1 MPWFTLPLFLLLAL
15 FCGPVGATAIDFGG
29 DWYKAA
35 PGWQYTGQG
44 DVSALGLSPVP
55 AVRQDGGQYWYQ
67 ADFHVARDGDYV
79 LDFRGS
85 SIIGN
90 FRHVV
95 LDAQGKPLAEL
106 WGGILNRAEN
116 PFFIRHGRR
125 LHLEAGRYR
134 LLTQVEAPF
143 FLGSPEPYLE
153 DEAIYRQATKAGDA
167 LTLCGLGIFIGLGI
181 YYASLAVTRRRRAD
195 AMYALFILGNL
206 LFNANSLLV
215 LPDVF
220 GLHWYYLSSMPILF
234 SNMAYVVFVGALL
247 EVRRG
252 SNPRLLLLGRTC
264 FGLLFLF
271 AVAGVTVPRLSMSL
285 AHAGVLVFMLWGLSA
300 GVTRTVQGNVTA
312 RFYLIANLA
321 FFIPAVAAIS
331 LQSAGKALTVEH
343 FGLFA
348 VAVEVILLG
357 LVLSYQFGQLQ
368 RERMQALAF
377 ADQSLKVARTDAL
390 TGLPNRYAL
399 EVEIAMLPEDGS
411 LTFVDLDGLKLYND
425 RFGHTRGDALLCDFA
440 SEVRNRLGR
449 RAALHRLGG
458 DEFAITCPRGD
469 EDFVSEQIEASIVA
483 LHGRGFELAG
493 ASHGTVHMRE
503 NPGRE
508 QVKHMADLRMYER
521 KRQRREQQQP
531 PAPPPP

>member
-1 MPWFTLPLFLLLAL
+1 MPWFVLPLLLVLTL
-15 FCGPVGATAIDFGG
+15 LSGGARASAIDFGG
-29 DWYKAA
+29 SWYQA
-35 PGWQYTGQG
+35 PAGWQYTGQG
-44 DVSALGLSPVP
+44 DISTLGFKRI
-55 AVRQDGGQYWYQ
+55 AEIRQDGGQYWYQ
-67 ADFHVARDGDYV
+67 ADFHVPQAGDYV
-79 LDFRGS
+79 LDFRAS

-106 WGGILNRAEN
+106 WGGIMNRAEN

-143 FLGSPEPYLE
+143 FLGSPEPYLQ
-153 DEAIYRQATKAGDA
+153 DEAAYRQATKAGDA
-167 LTLCGLGIFIGLGI
+167 LTLCGLGIFLGLGI
-181 YYASLAVTRRRRAD
+181 YYASLALTRRRLAD

-206 LFNANSLLV
+206 LFNGNSLLV

-220 GLHWYYLSSMPILF
+220 GLHWYYLCSMPILF

-247 EVRRG
+247 DIRRG
-252 SNPRLLLLGRTC
+252 SNPRLVMLGRAC

-271 AVAGVTVPRLSMSL
+271 ALTGVILPRLSMTL

-300 GVTRTVQGNVTA
+300 GVTRTVQGNGTA

-321 FFIPAVAAIS
+321 FFVPAVAAIS

-343 FGLFA
+343 FGLLA

-368 RERMQALAF
+368 RERLQALAF

-411 LTFVDLDGLKLYND
+411 LTFVDLDGLKVYND
-425 RFGHTRGDALLCDFA
+425 RFGHTRGDALLCNFA
-440 SEVRNRLGR
+440 TELRNRLGR

-469 EDFVSEQIEASIVA
+469 EPFISEQIEASIAA

-493 ASHGTVHMRE
+493 ASHGTVHMHE

-521 KRQRREQQQP
+521 KRQRREQQRP
-531 PAPPPP
+531 PAPQPA